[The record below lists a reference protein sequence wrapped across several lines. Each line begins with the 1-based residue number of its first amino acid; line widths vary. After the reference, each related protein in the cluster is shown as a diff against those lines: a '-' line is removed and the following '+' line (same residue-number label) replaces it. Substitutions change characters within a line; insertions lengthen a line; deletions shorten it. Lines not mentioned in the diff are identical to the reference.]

1 MGEALLFSQDIND
14 FSASDI
20 KGKKIQTK
28 YAEDLDA
35 GEFVTLTDNWSGPS
49 TSFSVK
55 RTEYLL
61 SNNQILI
68 QDQGNSNTYN
78 KYLSL
83 LELDSNGSINTISKN
98 FFTCY
103 DGAFFNMVKLDDSSY
118 IWCRRTNSSNNPANF
133 SSGGTYARVSKG
145 ALDVNAHSFTISTSE
160 ILITSDLVNSDFS
173 LFPLGNEYYLFIQN
187 SSGTK
192 YLNICYLDWDKG
204 TAILG
209 NQLSYYYNSYGTTE
223 DIWVDDN
230 NIINILWS
238 YDSSGNVSSET
249 LYLRQ
254 YTYSNTTLEYKSQYT
269 LASSIYS
276 KYLYT
281 IYHDAN
287 SIIFLWNTTYD
298 NAPDLKQKWTM
309 QKFSITDQKLTALKN
324 YNELNLSNFVM
335 PVFDENDNLLYIY
348 DTATLYSIDSS
359 YNITLL
365 KSYSFNEPD
374 NGTHSGFP
382 IFTQMINNC
391 ILYDESNSSSNPRGY
406 YSYNLLLP
414 KCKKINN
421 TTIDGVTIKSN
432 IANTINDIIIPE

>member
-1 MGEALLFSQDIND
+1 MSEALLFSQDIND

-20 KGKKIQTK
+20 KGKRIQAK
-28 YAEDLDA
+28 YAEDLGA
-35 GEFVTLTDNWSGPS
+35 GEFVTLTDNWNGPS
-49 TSFSVK
+49 TSFSVS
-55 RTEYLL
+55 RTAYLL
-61 SNNQILI
+61 SNNQILV
-68 QDQGNSNTYN
+68 QDQGYSNWYN

-83 LELDSNGSINTISKN
+83 LELDSNGSINIVSHE
-98 FFTCY
+98 FFTRY
-103 DGAFFNMVKLDDSSY
+103 DGAFSNMTKLDDNNY
-118 IWCRRTNSSNNPANF
+118 LWCRRTNSSDEPASF
-133 SSGGTYARVSKG
+133 SNGGTYAKVSRG
-145 ALDVNAHSFTISTSE
+145 ILDINAHSFTISSPE
-160 ILITSDLVNSDFS
+160 ILITSDLTQAGFS
-173 LFPLGNEYYLFIQN
+173 LFPLGNEYYLFTQTGH
-187 SSGTK
+187 GTK
-192 YLNICYLDWDKG
+192 YLCICYLDWNKG
-204 TAILG
+204 TATLG
-209 NQLSYYYNSYGTTE
+209 NQEYYNYGSYGSME
-223 DIWVDDN
+223 DIWIDGN
-230 NIINILWS
+230 TINILWS
-238 YDSSGNVSSET
+238 YDSSGSGSSET

-287 SIIFLWNTTYD
+287 SIIFLWNTTHD
-298 NAPDLKQKWTM
+298 NAPDLKQNWTM